1 MTYPTKERITYCY
14 LGNMKLRSVTTSD
27 FPEFVEYAMPGHK
40 RVQDR
45 FEPPVNLNAKEL
57 KDLGQR
63 LGVDVIFKSELVSL
77 HRS

>member
-1 MTYPTKERITYCY
+1 MTNPTKERITYCY
-14 LGNMKLRSVTTSD
+14 LGSMKLRSVPNIKR
-27 FPEFVEYAMPGHK
+27 PEIVEYAMPGHK

-57 KDLGQR
+57 KDLGHR